1 VNVVALRILIIVW
14 ILFTWL
20 APPMLAQL
28 APSTATKRCLA
39 LCALALSVV
48 GLYLLA
54 GASGGRA
61 RTADV
66 IAGAALVFVSA
77 AHTFRS
83 NLFERR

>member
-48 GLYLLA
+48 GLY
-54 GASGGRA
+54 SRRRERRA
-61 RTADV
+61 RPDRGCHCWCRTGV
-66 IAGAALVFVSA
+66 RVCGSYVQKQPV
-77 AHTFRS
+77 
-83 NLFERR
+83 

>member
-1 VNVVALRILIIVW
+1 MNVVALRILIILW

-20 APPMLAQL
+20 SPPMLAQR
-28 APSTATKRCLA
+28 ASSAAGKRRLA
-39 LCALALSVV
+39 LCALALSVI
-48 GLYLLA
+48 GLYLLVV
-54 GASGGRA
+54 ASGGRA

-66 IAGAALVFVSA
+66 IAGSALVFVSA